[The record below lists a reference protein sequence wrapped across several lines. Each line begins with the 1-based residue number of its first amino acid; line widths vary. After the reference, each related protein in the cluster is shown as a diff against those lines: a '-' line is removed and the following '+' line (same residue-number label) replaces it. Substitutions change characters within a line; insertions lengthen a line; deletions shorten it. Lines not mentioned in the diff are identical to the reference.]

1 MKHYIKFLLS
11 ILFIFF
17 GFGLFGQ
24 TNPDT
29 QPEITNPV
37 GSDKV
42 YTQTR
47 GALKSLRLDT
57 LRNQY
62 MGLTYNNT
70 ALSYNPDTISTVP
83 DSLKLAFWVGADGN
97 GYYIDNNKRVLKFF
111 TSGAGGSGDMVK
123 ATYDPNNVAGDAF
136 DMDNMVEGTNKILTA
151 EERAAIISNTAKIS
165 FPEAPNDGS
174 EYVRKNEAWEVSS
187 GGGGTDDQTIDTLS
201 LSGTTLTI
209 ALEGDGEAPYTIDLG
224 SIDTDTQLSEV
235 QVDLYTANNGYLTSE
250 VDGST
255 TNEIQTLG
263 FFGTT
268 LLLSDGGGSVDLS
281 SLQDGT
287 GTDSQTLSFD
297 GTNVS
302 ITGGNSVDIT
312 AIDTD
317 TQLNESQVDS
327 YVSNNGYLTSE
338 TDGSITNEIQTVD
351 TLSLTGTTLT
361 LTLENDGE
369 APYTVDLS
377 GMQDG
382 TGTDD
387 QTASEVNIADS
398 GDYYTGTEVETAL
411 QEIGSD
417 IESLVAGGADGDGIY
432 DGDGT
437 VPADTDVT
445 ITDSL
450 SIGGVRFISGRKIE
464 QVVSINSHLLP
475 GGSGTFA
482 LTSDLYTDSDIDG
495 TESAF
500 TGWDKDE
507 SDDFDGVFSSLTSIP
522 SGLSDGDDDT
532 QLTEEQ
538 VEDYAGGMWSGNTE
552 TRISITYQDGDGTID
567 AVVDDD
573 LANYDNTNSGF
584 LTIEVDGSTT
594 NEIQAVDTIALDG
607 TTLGISLSSD
617 GEAQKTVDLSSLQ
630 DGTGTDDQT
639 IDALSFDGTNISI
652 SLESDGEAT
661 KTLDI
666 SSVDTDTQLSE
677 EQVEDFVGGMVTGN
691 TESDITVTYQD
702 GDGTID
708 FAVDKTGDWT
718 GTLDTYDASDLLSRS
733 NHTGTQTASTIS
745 DFDTEVSN
753 NTSVAANTLK
763 VTNATHTGD
772 VTGSSALTI
781 SSTAITG
788 KTTATAA
795 TGDYVLIADVSAGN
809 ALRKALVSDFQD
821 GTGTDD
827 QTIDVSSFDGTD
839 ISLSLEGDGEA
850 TKTINISSVVTT
862 GRVTSAGALMDSEV
876 DADIQTL
883 SLPANTTITTFGES
897 LIDDATASAARTTL
911 DVDQA
916 GTDNSTDV
924 TLAGTPD
931 YITIAG
937 QVITR
942 GAIDLSSDIT
952 GTLDE
957 SNIDADIARDS
968 EIPTVSDVAYD
979 ATSWNGNTDAATK
992 NAIRDKIESLPGG
1005 HDAVTFA
1012 GTGTYLSLSGQEI
1025 TVDEITESDI
1035 SDLQSY
1041 LTSEVDG
1048 SITNEIQTVDT
1059 LSLSGT
1065 TLTLALESD
1074 GEAPYTVDLSGMQ
1087 DGTGTD
1093 DQTASEVNITDSGG
1107 YYTGTE
1113 VETALSEI
1121 ADTLGVHR
1129 TELNALSAPTVA
1141 SLIPVV
1147 TDETIT
1153 GSTKTLDCADKYS
1166 KVFDITNTGNNDCT
1180 LSIIK
1185 ERDNATYVFHI
1196 HGMTAEVDIIFPT
1209 DYKKADASTNLGTV
1223 TASSDI
1229 FVTCYDT
1236 GSQLNCSVV
1245 IDQ

>member
-677 EQVEDFVGGMVTGN
+677 DQVEDFVGGMVTGN

-850 TKTINISSVVTT
+850 TKTIDISSVVTT

-942 GAIDLSSDIT
+942 GLIDLSSDIT

-992 NAIRDKIESLPGG
+992 NSIRDKIESLPGG
-1005 HDAVTFA
+1005 HDAVTLA

-1048 SITNEIQTVDT
+1048 STTNELQTVDT

-1074 GEAPYTVDLSGMQ
+1074 GEAPYTVNLSSLQ

>member
-1 MKHYIKFLLS
+1 MKNLIIVFFLLFS
-11 ILFIFF
+11 FSA
-17 GFGLFGQ
+17 FGQ
-24 TNPDT
+24 LQKSSGVLYFNNKTALD
-29 QPEITNPV
+29 
-37 GSDKV
+37 SW
-42 YTQTR
+42 
-47 GALKSLRLDT
+47 GAPATYGGELAVTLDT
-57 LRNQY
+57 H
-62 MGLTYNNT
+62 
-70 ALSYNPDTISTVP
+70 
-83 DSLKLAFWVGADGN
+83 LAYRWN
-97 GYYIDNNKRVLKFF
+97 
-111 TSGAGGSGDMVK
+111 
-123 ATYDPNNVAGDAF
+123 
-136 DMDNMVEGTNKILTA
+136 
-151 EERAAIISNTAKIS
+151 
-165 FPEAPNDGS
+165 
-174 EYVRKNEAWEVSS
+174 
-187 GGGGTDDQTIDTLS
+187 
-201 LSGTTLTI
+201 
-209 ALEGDGEAPYTIDLG
+209 G
-224 SIDTDTQLSEV
+224 SIWVEIDTQLSEV
-235 QVDLYTANNGYLTSE
+235 EVDLYTANNGYLTFEQDSS
-250 VDGST
+250 VN
-255 TNEIQTLG
+255 NELQTLG

-281 SLQDGT
+281 SL
-287 GTDSQTLSFD
+287 
-297 GTNVS
+297 
-302 ITGGNSVDIT
+302 
-312 AIDTD
+312 
-317 TQLNESQVDS
+317 
-327 YVSNNGYLTSE
+327 
-338 TDGSITNEIQTVD
+338 
-351 TLSLTGTTLT
+351 
-361 LTLENDGE
+361 
-369 APYTVDLS
+369 
-377 GMQDG
+377 QDG

-437 VPADTDVT
+437 APADTDVT

-584 LTIEVDGSTT
+584 LTIEVDGSNT

-617 GEAQKTVDLSSLQ
+617 GEAQKTVDLSSLQDGTGTDDQTIDVFNITSNTLNLSLESDGEATKTVDLSPYLDDTDTNLSQEEVEDYAGSLVASGSNSLISVTYNDAGSNVQFDVESDLSQYDNGTSGFLTSEVDGSTTNELQTIDTLSLSGTTLTIALENDGEAPYAVDLSSLQ

-718 GTLDTYDASDLLSRS
+718 GTLDTYDASALLSRS

-795 TGDYVLIADVSAGN
+795 PGDYVLIADISAGN
-809 ALRKALVSDFQD
+809 ALRKALVSDF
-821 GTGTDD
+821 
-827 QTIDVSSFDGTD
+827 
-839 ISLSLEGDGEA
+839 
-850 TKTINISSVVTT
+850 
-862 GRVTSAGALMDSEV
+862 
-876 DADIQTL
+876 
-883 SLPANTTITTFGES
+883 
-897 LIDDATASAARTTL
+897 
-911 DVDQA
+911 
-916 GTDNSTDV
+916 
-924 TLAGTPD
+924 
-931 YITIAG
+931 
-937 QVITR
+937 
-942 GAIDLSSDIT
+942 
-952 GTLDE
+952 
-957 SNIDADIARDS
+957 
-968 EIPTVSDVAYD
+968 
-979 ATSWNGNTDAATK
+979 
-992 NAIRDKIESLPGG
+992 
-1005 HDAVTFA
+1005 
-1012 GTGTYLSLSGQEI
+1012 
-1025 TVDEITESDI
+1025 
-1035 SDLQSY
+1035 
-1041 LTSEVDG
+1041 
-1048 SITNEIQTVDT
+1048 
-1059 LSLSGT
+1059 
-1065 TLTLALESD
+1065 
-1074 GEAPYTVDLSGMQ
+1074 Q

-1147 TDETIT
+1147 TDETIS

-1166 KVFDITNTGNNDCT
+1166 KVFDITNTGNYDCT

-1185 ERDNATYVFHI
+1185 ELDNATYVFHI

>member
-1 MKHYIKFLLS
+1 MF
-11 ILFIFF
+11 
-17 GFGLFGQ
+17 Q
-24 TNPDT
+24 
-29 QPEITNPV
+29 Q
-37 GSDKV
+37 
-42 YTQTR
+42 
-47 GALKSLRLDT
+47 
-57 LRNQY
+57 
-62 MGLTYNNT
+62 
-70 ALSYNPDTISTVP
+70 
-83 DSLKLAFWVGADGN
+83 
-97 GYYIDNNKRVLKFF
+97 
-111 TSGAGGSGDMVK
+111 
-123 ATYDPNNVAGDAF
+123 
-136 DMDNMVEGTNKILTA
+136 
-151 EERAAIISNTAKIS
+151 
-165 FPEAPNDGS
+165 
-174 EYVRKNEAWEVSS
+174 
-187 GGGGTDDQTIDTLS
+187 
-201 LSGTTLTI
+201 
-209 ALEGDGEAPYTIDLG
+209 
-224 SIDTDTQLSEV
+224 
-235 QVDLYTANNGYLTSE
+235 
-250 VDGST
+250 
-255 TNEIQTLG
+255 
-263 FFGTT
+263 
-268 LLLSDGGGSVDLS
+268 
-281 SLQDGT
+281 
-287 GTDSQTLSFD
+287 
-297 GTNVS
+297 
-302 ITGGNSVDIT
+302 
-312 AIDTD
+312 
-317 TQLNESQVDS
+317 
-327 YVSNNGYLTSE
+327 
-338 TDGSITNEIQTVD
+338 
-351 TLSLTGTTLT
+351 
-361 LTLENDGE
+361 
-369 APYTVDLS
+369 
-377 GMQDG
+377 
-382 TGTDD
+382 
-387 QTASEVNIADS
+387 
-398 GDYYTGTEVETAL
+398 
-411 QEIGSD
+411 
-417 IESLVAGGADGDGIY
+417 
-432 DGDGT
+432 
-437 VPADTDVT
+437 
-445 ITDSL
+445 
-450 SIGGVRFISGRKIE
+450 
-464 QVVSINSHLLP
+464 
-475 GGSGTFA
+475 
-482 LTSDLYTDSDIDG
+482 
-495 TESAF
+495 
-500 TGWDKDE
+500 
-507 SDDFDGVFSSLTSIP
+507 
-522 SGLSDGDDDT
+522 
-532 QLTEEQ
+532 
-538 VEDYAGGMWSGNTE
+538 
-552 TRISITYQDGDGTID
+552 
-567 AVVDDD
+567 
-573 LANYDNTNSGF
+573 
-584 LTIEVDGSTT
+584 
-594 NEIQAVDTIALDG
+594 
-607 TTLGISLSSD
+607 
-617 GEAQKTVDLSSLQ
+617 
-630 DGTGTDDQT
+630 
-639 IDALSFDGTNISI
+639 
-652 SLESDGEAT
+652 
-661 KTLDI
+661 
-666 SSVDTDTQLSE
+666 
-677 EQVEDFVGGMVTGN
+677 
-691 TESDITVTYQD
+691 
-702 GDGTID
+702 
-708 FAVDKTGDWT
+708 
-718 GTLDTYDASDLLSRS
+718 
-733 NHTGTQTASTIS
+733 
-745 DFDTEVSN
+745 
-753 NTSVAANTLK
+753 
-763 VTNATHTGD
+763 
-772 VTGSSALTI
+772 
-781 SSTAITG
+781 
-788 KTTATAA
+788 
-795 TGDYVLIADVSAGN
+795 GN

-1166 KVFDITNTGNNDCT
+1166 KVFDITNTGNYDCT

-1185 ERDNATYVFHI
+1185 ELDNATYVFHI